1 MIGEKSPD
9 TFIDKNITHRYNNR
23 DIARFYAEGDME
35 KGNRKKREL
44 QNALKML
51 AIEKGYANVTMK
63 DIGEYV
69 GLSVGGLYHHYH
81 DVEEIF
87 RDLLISET
95 GDVWDSFS
103 DVKSFDELMVALDT
117 YFDSEKKELLGEVPS
132 VNALMYEYYFSKPE
146 AERMI
151 VMKQSHD
158 TVVSEMTKILKNVY
172 TDKKLCIRISEH
184 ICVVLQGL
192 TNLSFAGCISKK
204 IIEEEFRML
213 KAYMAS
219 NYNMQEAE

>member
-1 MIGEKSPD
+1 
-9 TFIDKNITHRYNNR
+9 
-23 DIARFYAEGDME
+23 ME

-87 RDLLISET
+87 VDLIESET
-95 GDVWDSFS
+95 GDVWAGFS
-103 DVKSFDELMVALDT
+103 DVKSFDELMVALDA
-117 YFDSEKKELLGEVPS
+117 YFDAEKKEMLGEIPS
-132 VNALMYEYYFSKPE
+132 VNTLMYEYYFSKPE
-146 AERMI
+146 AQRVAI
-151 VMKQSHD
+151 MKAAHD
-158 TVVSEMTKILKNVY
+158 EVISEMTRILKNVY
-172 TDKKLCIRISEH
+172 MDKKLCIRISEH

-192 TNLSFAGCISKK
+192 TSLSFSGCISKK
-204 IIEEEFRML
+204 IIEDEFGML
-213 KAYMAS
+213 KAYMVS
-219 NYNMQEAE
+219 KYEEAK

>member
-1 MIGEKSPD
+1 
-9 TFIDKNITHRYNNR
+9 
-23 DIARFYAEGDME
+23 ME

-87 RDLLISET
+87 RDLIASET
-95 GDVWDSFS
+95 GDVWAGFA
-103 DVKSFDELMVALDT
+103 DVKGLDEFMDALDA
-117 YFDSEKKELLGEVPS
+117 YFDAEKKELLGQAPS
-132 VNALMYEYYFSKPE
+132 VNTLMYEYYFSKPE
-146 AERMI
+146 AERI
-151 VMKQSHD
+151 IIMKQSHGAI
-158 TVVSEMTKILKNVY
+158 TSEMTKILMNVY
-172 TDKKLCIRISEH
+172 KDKRLSLKMSEH

-192 TNLSFAGCISKK
+192 TSLSFTGCISGK
-204 IIEEEFRML
+204 IIEDEFTML
-213 KAYMAS
+213 KAYLIG
-219 NYNMQEAE
+219 NYEMKENGRS

>member
-1 MIGEKSPD
+1 
-9 TFIDKNITHRYNNR
+9 
-23 DIARFYAEGDME
+23 ME

-87 RDLLISET
+87 VDLIESET
-95 GDVWDSFS
+95 GDVWAGFS
-103 DVKSFDELMVALDT
+103 DVKSFDELMVALDA
-117 YFDSEKKELLGEVPS
+117 YFDAEKKEMLGEIPS
-132 VNALMYEYYFSKPE
+132 VNTLMYEYYFSKPE
-146 AERMI
+146 AQRVAI
-151 VMKQSHD
+151 MKAAHD
-158 TVVSEMTKILKNVY
+158 EVISEMTRILKNVY
-172 TDKKLCIRISEH
+172 MDKKLCIRMSEH

-192 TNLSFAGCISKK
+192 TSLSFSGCISKK
-204 IIEEEFRML
+204 IIEDEFGML
-213 KAYMAS
+213 KAYMVS
-219 NYNMQEAE
+219 KYEEAK